1 MEDMPLWKM
10 CNYCVVYYSL
20 YTKFTKDILQSRG
33 HRDKKL
39 YIAIGGGEHVV
50 QGAGAWHSQ
59 ERETEVVWDY
69 LWYSIY

>member
-1 MEDMPLWKM
+1 MEDVQLL
-10 CNYCVVYYSL
+10 CSL
-20 YTKFTKDILQSRG
+20 LLAVHQIHEKDILQSRG
-33 HRDKKL
+33 HRDQKL